1 VQSENADSGCS
12 VVELQRKNQS
22 LEIDVAVLRQKLVE
36 TAAATMMQPPDA
48 VVRLISTAS
57 KIAGSG
63 GCEEIAAG
71 TDQTNSGK
79 LTSCYD
85 IHRVTH
91 THTHTHTHTRLAA
104 WRSG

>member
-1 VQSENADSGCS
+1 M
-12 VVELQRKNQS
+12 VELQRKNQS

-48 VVRLISTAS
+48 VVRLVSTAS

-85 IHRVTH
+85 IHSITYSD
-91 THTHTHTHTRLAA
+91 THTHTRLAA

>member
-1 VQSENADSGCS
+1 VQSESADCGCS

-36 TAAATMMQPPDA
+36 TAAATMMQPPSDA

-85 IHRVTH
+85 IHTV
-91 THTHTHTHTRLAA
+91 THTHTHTRLAA